1 MITHQVAHQVATPR
15 SAHETRTLADVA
27 ETWDETPLTRQLF
40 THIVTEVVGGGGQ
53 R

>member
-1 MITHQVAHQVATPR
+1 MITHQIARQIATPR

-27 ETWDETPLTRQLF
+27 ETWDETPLTHQLL

-53 R
+53 L